1 MIKVNYLISLTS
13 RGLGFLF
20 LRGLK
25 ELFDTRALCYL
36 FFFFFFVGMSFLG
49 SCSSSFH
56 RHYADHI
63 TIYLIGQQTKKKKL
77 ILKPK

>member
-1 MIKVNYLISLTS
+1 MLS
-13 RGLGFLF
+13 
-20 LRGLK
+20 
-25 ELFDTRALCYL
+25 

-63 TIYLIGQQTKKKKL
+63 TIYLIGQQTKKKTHTKT
-77 ILKPK
+77 